1 MVRFTVVLIL
11 GILSMDTLASPLDLK
26 VSVKGVQNGIA
37 AEQSMGRSMVGQGSK
52 CTPIDQVCADVEVEY
67 PPCCEGLDCLP
78 VDKDKSLVF
87 KACTLLE

>member
-11 GILSMDTLASPLDLK
+11 GMLSMDTLASPLDLK

-37 AEQSMGRSMVGQGSK
+37 AEQSMGRSMGQESE
-52 CTPIDQVCADVEVEY
+52 CTRKGQVCNDVETQY